1 MIDTLRPVSLPE
13 GVEITLRLAGPLA
26 RARAWLIDFG
36 LRMMVMMSMP
46 PLFALLGEAGSGLM
60 MIAWF
65 GITVMYPVVFEATW
79 NGATPGKR
87 VCNLAVVH
95 GDGTP
100 IGWTAAFVRN
110 VVRFADVLP
119 FGYAAG
125 LTTMMLDG
133 QFRRLGDLAA
143 GTIVIHRESLAAT
156 ARTQMARAETAK
168 AVPAHAPVAL
178 TPLEQRAVLDFA
190 ERRRTWS
197 TERAAEL
204 AEVAAPLVEG
214 RHGDAAVA
222 RMVSIASGLVHKR

>member
-1 MIDTLRPVSLPE
+1 
-13 GVEITLRLAGPLA
+13 
-26 RARAWLIDFG
+26 
-36 LRMMVMMSMP
+36 
-46 PLFALLGEAGSGLM
+46 M

-65 GITVMYPVVFEATW
+65 GIMVMYPVVFEAMW

-156 ARTQMARAETAK
+156 ARTAMAKAETAK
-168 AVPAHAPVAL
+168 AVPAHVPFAL

-222 RMVSIASGLVHKR
+222 RIVSIASGLVHKR